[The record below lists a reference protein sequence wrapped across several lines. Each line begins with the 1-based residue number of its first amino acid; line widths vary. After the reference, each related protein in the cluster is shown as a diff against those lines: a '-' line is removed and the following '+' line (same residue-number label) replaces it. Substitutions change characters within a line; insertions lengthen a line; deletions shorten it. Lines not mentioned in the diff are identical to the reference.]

1 MRRPWPFKVKRRR
14 RPSLLVW
21 LVNPFDPIP
30 GEEEQLRRYAYLAAS
45 LREAGHRV
53 VWWSSDFSH
62 RFKRPVDKTAVER
75 AAKALGIVVRLIPT
89 PPYPR
94 NLAPQRLWSHRVL
107 ARRFLAAATAESER
121 PDVILASSP
130 PLELAASATRLARDW
145 RIPSVVDIQDQWPD
159 NFMHAVPAAPRWF
172 MRAALQ
178 PLYRLER
185 GAYRNASAVVGVA
198 RGYVERGLAVGGTK
212 KHHAVFHLGADSR
225 ELQRLMS
232 SGASRYAGKWAKE
245 PGEIRF
251 IYSGSFT
258 TSYDLYTILSAAKH
272 ICLRHGTKIRFVL
285 AGAGVLAPEIKAH
298 VEREGLTNVCLP
310 GFLGPAEHAYLLSQC
325 DVGFNAS
332 FPEAMI
338 YFPNK
343 IFFYLAAG
351 MAVLNT
357 IPGECADFVTESGCG
372 LNYTAGDV
380 TSCAAAI
387 ERMIE
392 SPQERQSMRAAALAV
407 ARTRFERDLV
417 YRSFVRFLETVGA
430 EGRVGGRPSADTVS
444 LPGA

>member
-1 MRRPWPFKVKRRR
+1 
-14 RPSLLVW
+14 LLVW
-21 LVNPFDPIP
+21 LINPFDPIP

-62 RFKRPVDKTAVER
+62 RFKRPVDKPAVER
-75 AAKALGIVVRLIPT
+75 AAKGFGIVVRLIPT

-107 ARRFLAAATAESER
+107 ARRFLLAATAEPER
-121 PDVILASSP
+121 PDLILVSSP
-130 PLELAASATRLARDW
+130 PLELAATATRLGRDW

-159 NFMHAVPAAPRWF
+159 NFVHAMPAVPGWL

-185 GAYRNASAVVGVA
+185 AAYRNASAVVGVA

-232 SGASRYAGKWAKE
+232 SGASRYADKWAKE

-258 TSYDLYTILSAAKH
+258 KSYDLFTILCAAKD
-272 ICLRHGTKIRFVL
+272 IGLRHGTKVRFVL
-285 AGAGVLAPEIKAH
+285 AGAGVLASEIKRF
-298 VEREGLTNVCLP
+298 VERERLSNICLP
-310 GFLGPAEHAYLLSQC
+310 GFLGPAEHGYLLSQC
-325 DVGFNAS
+325 DAGFNAS
-332 FPEAMI
+332 FPGARI

-387 ERMIE
+387 ERVIE
-392 SPQERQSMRAAALAV
+392 SSQERRSMRAAALAV
-407 ARTRFERDLV
+407 AQTRFERDLV
-417 YRSFVRFLETVGA
+417 YRSFARFLETVDA
-430 EGRVGGRPSADTVS
+430 EGHVGGRASADTVL